1 MGNCCGKETKLPTDA
16 TDGEGELDGAET
28 PPQRRQPQKED
39 AAAKRSSKIA
49 SKQSGRF
56 EDEGTEKLKGGA
68 SYTNLDDYN
77 LVRASLFPLSPHIH
91 ISLQSRCPSLSLL
104 ALSCCL
110 LLACWV
116 PVHLFWHTRLVNLFF
131 PLRFFSCSNTGR
143 QADRQTERQADRQTG
158 TARLKAT
165 PFDRDA
171 KASVAKSTN

>member
-1 MGNCCGKETKLPTDA
+1 MSSFFSFLHPE
-16 TDGEGELDGAET
+16 
-28 PPQRRQPQKED
+28 R
-39 AAAKRSSKIA
+39 AKRARPSFLCWPAWTRRIR
-49 SKQSGRF
+49 GR
-56 EDEGTEKLKGGA
+56 
-68 SYTNLDDYN
+68 DDSP
-77 LVRASLFPLSPHIH
+77 LFPSFFSLQHHSLFPLSPHIH